1 MVLRSFWHQNWL
13 LAPIFSRIH
22 IFSEPTW
29 QFQNSNGKK
38 SVFDFSKPLFD
49 LTSRNNTCMCY
60 LFFKARPAKK
70 KMWYQTSAINFLVL
84 SGYWESK
91 WLLPTVETALLP
103 FNRMYF
109 IPQCW
114 EYFYSTNQ
122 MYFLP
127 QYQYHFY
134 YSDQM
139 YFISSYLTL
148 PKYFILYCHWYF
160 CSLNHKYFIPECQW
174 YFNGPNNSILLT
186 LPTKYLM
193 KKYLMYKVQ
202 MTNDAHNALPSAS
215 NAIKTP
221 LSTNNTE
228 ITYQV

>member
-1 MVLRSFWHQNWL
+1 MAKNQCLTFISHYL
-13 LAPIFSRIH
+13 TSLHETIH
-22 IFSEPTW
+22 IC
-29 QFQNSNGKK
+29 
-38 SVFDFSKPLFD
+38 VI
-49 LTSRNNTCMCY
+49 C
-60 LFFKARPAKK
+60 FFKARPAKK

-103 FNRMYF
+103 LNRMYF

-127 QYQYHFY
+127 QYQCHFY

-148 PKYFILYCHWYF
+148 PKYFILYCHLYF
-160 CSLNHKYFIPECQW
+160 CSLNHRYSIPECQW
-174 YFNGPNNSILLT
+174 YFDGPNNSILLT

-193 KKYLMYKVQ
+193 KKYL
-202 MTNDAHNALPSAS
+202 
-215 NAIKTP
+215 
-221 LSTNNTE
+221 
-228 ITYQV
+228 

>member
-13 LAPIFSRIH
+13 LAPVFSRLHIFSEPTC
-22 IFSEPTW
+22 FSEPTW
-29 QFQNSNGKK
+29 QFQNSNAKN
-38 SVFDFSKPLFD
+38 SVFDYSKPLFD
-49 LTSRNNTCMCY
+49 LTSQNITFMCY

-122 MYFLP
+122 MSSHDINIIFIILIKYISFHRIRRNL
-127 QYQYHFY
+127 
-134 YSDQM
+134 S
-139 YFISSYLTL
+139 ISSYTVIK
-148 PKYFILYCHWYF
+148 PAREARG
-160 CSLNHKYFIPECQW
+160 PE
-174 YFNGPNNSILLT
+174 GP
-186 LPTKYLM
+186 
-193 KKYLMYKVQ
+193 
-202 MTNDAHNALPSAS
+202 ARW
-215 NAIKTP
+215 
-221 LSTNNTE
+221 E
-228 ITYQV
+228 R

>member
-1 MVLRSFWHQNWL
+1 MVLRPFWHQNWL

-29 QFQNSNGKK
+29 QFHNSNGKK

-49 LTSRNNTCMCY
+49 LTSRNNTYMCY

-114 EYFYSTNQ
+114 EYFYSTIQ

-127 QYQYHFY
+127 QYQCHFY
-134 YSDQM
+134 YSEQM
-139 YFISSYLTL
+139 YFISSYSTQ

-160 CSLNHKYFIPECQW
+160 CSPTISISSQNVNAMVFQVTQHLNTVGSI
-174 YFNGPNNSILLT
+174 SIL
-186 LPTKYLM
+186 PT
-193 KKYLMYKVQ
+193 KYLMYKVQ
-202 MTNDAHNALPSAS
+202 MTNDAHNAMPSAS
-215 NAIKTP
+215 NAIKT
-221 LSTNNTE
+221 LSTDHSE
-228 ITYQV
+228 ITYQI